1 MIAWDLFDFGIEYPS
16 RENLLTN
23 SFQYTSSNTGL
34 LLKNLKIEF
43 SASNGREVEFYSSM
57 IFSIEVKIK
66 SKLKNFISGGRYDQL
81 TTNLGFRKVSAVGA
95 AVNMN
100 LYD

>member
-1 MIAWDLFDFGIEYPS
+1 M
-16 RENLLTN
+16 
-23 SFQYTSSNTGL
+23 
-34 LLKNLKIEF
+34 
-43 SASNGREVEFYSSM
+43 VEKLNF
-57 IFSIEVKIK
+57 IVQWFFSIEVKIK
-66 SKLKNFISGGRYDQL
+66 SKFKNFISGGRYDQL

>member
-1 MIAWDLFDFGIEYPS
+1 MPAKKAPKILNAFFKKNKINIIVGKDFFPLS
-16 RENLLTN
+16 KNN
-23 SFQYTSSNTGL
+23 NN
-34 LLKNLKIEF
+34 NLKVEF

-57 IFSIEVKIK
+57 IFSIEVKLK
-66 SKLKNFISGGRYDQL
+66 SKFKNFISGGRYDEL

-100 LYD
+100 LYE

>member
-1 MIAWDLFDFGIEYPS
+1 
-16 RENLLTN
+16 
-23 SFQYTSSNTGL
+23 
-34 LLKNLKIEF
+34 
-43 SASNGREVEFYSSM
+43 M

-66 SKLKNFISGGRYDQL
+66 SKFKNFISGGRYDQL
-81 TTNLGFRKVSAVGA
+81 TANLGFRKISAVGA